1 MSTAAPTIR
10 TLSDALVLLH
20 GASPADVVWA
30 ANALLA
36 ARQAKQPVDAND
48 AVAAADAARAAH
60 LAAKPAAG
68 LSQWPAEQKKP
79 TPAKKPTTPRQTPV
93 GPPRP
98 VALPASLPAA
108 KPTAK
113 VVNKAAL
120 AKLQR
125 DVAGRLRFA
134 LSAGAKNAVLR
145 LPSQAAVAAFD
156 MAKANGGTEAAIQAA
171 VAACITV
178 A

>member
-36 ARQAKQPVDAND
+36 ARGAKSPVDTND

-60 LAAKPAAG
+60 RAAKPAAG
-68 LSQWPAEQKKP
+68 LSPWPAEPKKP
-79 TPAKKPTTPRQTPV
+79 TPAKKPTTPRQTAV
-93 GPPRP
+93 APPRP
-98 VALPASLPAA
+98 VGMPNTLPVA
-108 KPTAK
+108 KP
-113 VVNKAAL
+113 VNKAAL

-134 LSAGAKNAVLR
+134 LSQGAKNAVLR
-145 LPSQAAVAAFD
+145 LPSQEAVRAYD
-156 MAKANGGTEAAIQAA
+156 MAKAAGGTEQAIQAA